1 MSEFSVVG
9 KRLPK
14 IDAKEKVL
22 GQAMFAADLVF
33 PGMLYGKIV
42 RCMKYAHAKV
52 TKLDLSEAA
61 KVPGVVKVLGPKDV
75 TQKMYNSGVL
85 DIMVPEP
92 VGQMLG
98 DIEDQPIFT
107 DHVKHQGDGICGIIA
122 KTEEAAER
130 AAAKVIVEYEPLPV
144 YLTAEESTKPD
155 AVQFTPLKPG
165 NKAFELPAMMFPNNI
180 YGWGDAEA
188 EMKNADLIVED
199 TFYVPK
205 QKQCQMEPHAY
216 VALYDAQGR
225 LNCWTSTQ
233 MPKCV
238 HPKLARLFGLPM
250 TRVKINQTVVGGG
263 FGVRLGMINEPQA
276 CAMAMAVPGHYVKTQ
291 QLREEDWIASES
303 RHPGLYWMKIGF
315 KNDGTPVA
323 CQAKFTGYTGGYY
336 TQASGVPFTTGS
348 WLTGMYKFGA
358 INYKGEAVFTNQV
371 PCGAYRGY
379 GNPQTNFPLEQLLDR
394 ACGKLGIDPVDWRMK
409 WHKGVGDDGW
419 CIGFKY
425 PSCALDECLTK
436 GAEAIGWKEKRA
448 KYANQTGKKRR
459 GVGVALMN
467 HTSGAMPM
475 LLEHTTVTVK
485 VNEDATAEVIL
496 NCSDLGTGAHT
507 ALKQI
512 AAETLG
518 FPMDDVHML
527 VGNSD
532 AAGFDIGA
540 HASRTLYVGGLAV
553 KAACEQVTKQFFE
566 RASVALESSVEDLE
580 MKDKKIFVKG
590 SPAKAID
597 VRTIT
602 AMGVYNFVDPATG
615 KTIGTPGQIQGY
627 ESFFPPHNSP
637 PFSAIFVEVEVDTE
651 TGEVK
656 LLEFVNA
663 YDIGRAINPTNVE
676 GQLEG
681 GAQHGLG
688 NVLTEETYY
697 DKNGLCLNSNFTD
710 YKMLGPSDLP
720 PMKIILVEQ
729 PDPIGPYGAKSCG
742 EEGII
747 NPIGAT
753 ANAIYN
759 ALGIQILEAPITPE
773 KILKAIK
780 EKGITY

>member
-1 MSEFSVVG
+1 MSELSIVG
-9 KRLPK
+9 QRIPK
-14 IDAKEKVL
+14 IDAKEKVT
-22 GQAMFAADLVF
+22 GRAPYAADLVF

-42 RCMKYAHAKV
+42 RCLKYAHAKV

-75 TQKMYNSGVL
+75 TQKGYNTGVL
-85 DIMVPEP
+85 DLMVPEP

-98 DIEDQPIFT
+98 DIEEQFVFT
-107 DHVKHQGDGICGIIA
+107 DWVKHQGDAICGILA

-130 AAAKVIVEYEPLPV
+130 AAEKVIVEYEPLPV
-144 YLTAEESTKPD
+144 YLTAEESMKSD

-165 NKAFELPAMMFPNNI
+165 NRAFELPVGMFPNNI

-216 VALYDAQGR
+216 VALYDRQGR

-238 HPKLARLFGLPM
+238 HPKLARLFDLPM
-250 TRVKINQTVVGGG
+250 SRVKINQTPVGGG

-276 CAMAMAVPGHYVKTQ
+276 CAMAMAVPGHHVKTQ

-315 KNDGTPVA
+315 KKDGTPVA
-323 CQAKFTGYTGGYY
+323 LQAKFEAYTGGYY
-336 TQASGVPFTTGS
+336 TQASGVPFTTGA
-348 WLTGMYKFGA
+348 WLSGMYKFGS
-358 INYKGEAVFTNQV
+358 INYKGEAYFTNQV

-379 GNPQTNFPLEQLLDR
+379 GNPQTNFPLEQLIDR
-394 ACGKLGIDPVDWRMK
+394 ACNQLGIDPVEWRMK

-425 PSCALDECLTK
+425 PSCGLDECLIK

-448 KYANQTGKKRR
+448 KYVNQKGTKRR
-459 GVGVALMN
+459 GVGVSLMN
-467 HTSGAMPM
+467 HCSGAMPM

-485 VNEDATAEVIL
+485 VNEDATAEVIC

-507 ALKQI
+507 ALQQI

-540 HASRTLYVGGLAV
+540 HASRTLYVGGGAV
-553 KAACEQVTKQFFE
+553 KAACEKVTKQFFE
-566 RASVALESSVEDLE
+566 RAAIALESNIEDLE

-597 VRTIT
+597 VKAIT
-602 AMGVYNFVDPATG
+602 SMGVYNFVDPATG

-688 NVLTEETYY
+688 NILTEETYY

-720 PMKIILVEQ
+720 LMKIILVEQ

-759 ALGIQILEAPITPE
+759 ALGIQFKESPITPE
-773 KILKAIK
+773 KILKAIQ
-780 EKGITY
+780 EKGLA